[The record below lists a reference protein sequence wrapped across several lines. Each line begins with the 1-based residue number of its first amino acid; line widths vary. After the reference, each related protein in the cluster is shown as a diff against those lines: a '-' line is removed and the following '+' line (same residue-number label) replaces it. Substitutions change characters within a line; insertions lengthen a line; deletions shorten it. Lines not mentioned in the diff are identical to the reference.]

1 MLLGNRDPEMARYY
15 LNTEDTVSVAH
26 RNDLIKKQ
34 NMMTLERES
43 SGPLEISF
51 NSQNIPLLRQKGLAY
66 LHNYGPRGAP
76 QAFPQLSSVSL
87 TLDWKI

>member
-1 MLLGNRDPEMARYY
+1 MARYC
-15 LNTEDTVSVAH
+15 LNTEDIVSFAH

-51 NSQNIPLLRQKGLAY
+51 NSQNIPSPPGQKGLAY
-66 LHNYGPRGAP
+66 LHHYSPRGAP
-76 QAFPQLSSVSL
+76 QAFPQISSVSL